1 MMGEKHEADSRGCAV
16 PCTHIDFGKN
26 TMLYEVRHGKHSM
39 LQQVSALAQ
48 DKIVLFLEWWTFT
61 VSEFV

>member
-1 MMGEKHEADSRGCAV
+1 
-16 PCTHIDFGKN
+16 
-26 TMLYEVRHGKHSM
+26 M

-61 VSEFV
+61 VSEFVEEQWSARTLEISKVEIISHTADHSGYKIHMEILAIL